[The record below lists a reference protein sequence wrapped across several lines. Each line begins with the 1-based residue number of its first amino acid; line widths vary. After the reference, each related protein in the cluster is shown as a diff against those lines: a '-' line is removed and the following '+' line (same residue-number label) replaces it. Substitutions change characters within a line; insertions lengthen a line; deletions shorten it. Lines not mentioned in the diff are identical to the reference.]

1 MNIGGLYSTLLV
13 LLGHVFTQAPYFRIS
28 VGEAAVGSLAA
39 YVAALMFINGKYKYG

>member
-1 MNIGGLYSTLLV
+1 MNNVFLHSTLLV

-39 YVAALMFINGKYKYG
+39 YAAALMFIYG